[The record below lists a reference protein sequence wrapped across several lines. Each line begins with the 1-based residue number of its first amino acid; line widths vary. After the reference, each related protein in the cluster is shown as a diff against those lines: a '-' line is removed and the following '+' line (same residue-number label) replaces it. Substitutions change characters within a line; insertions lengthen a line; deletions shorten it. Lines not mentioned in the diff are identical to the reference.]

1 MTGNLRLGFHAPATS
16 REISDLVAE
25 AAHAKIPL
33 EVRGRGSKYEVGR
46 FMQSGSVVST
56 EHLVGISLYEPSELV
71 LSAAAG
77 TPLDDIR
84 NILAEH
90 GQQLAFEPIDLGP
103 VLGTHPGQSS
113 IGGVF
118 ATNLSGSRRIQVGA
132 ARDHLL
138 GVACINGWGEPFK
151 SGGRVM
157 KNVTGYDLCKAVAG
171 SWGTLAVMTEVTMKV
186 LPAAR

>member
-1 MTGNLRLGFHAPATS
+1 VTGNLRLGFHAPNTL

-25 AAHAKIPL
+25 AANAKIPL

-46 FMQSGSVVST
+46 YIQSGSVVST
-56 EHLVGISLYEPSELV
+56 EHLVGISLYEPTELV
-71 LSAAAG
+71 MSAAAG

-103 VLGTHPGQSS
+103 ALGTHTGQSS

-118 ATNLSGSRRIQVGA
+118 LIWPLAIRILPMTAPLACSEVVSLALAKFFGISPNGMLCTPVHCSLTSSGETPIALPISFA
-132 ARDHLL
+132 AS
-138 GVACINGWGEPFK
+138 
-151 SGGRVM
+151 SGFFLM
-157 KNVTGYDLCKAVAG
+157 
-171 SWGTLAVMTEVTMKV
+171 
-186 LPAAR
+186 

>member
-46 FMQSGSVVST
+46 WVQSGSVVST

-71 LSAAAG
+71 LSAASG

-103 VLGTHPGQSS
+103 VLGTHAGESS

-138 GVACINGWGEPFK
+138 GVTCINGWGEPFK

-157 KNVTGYDLCKAVAG
+157 KNVTGYDLC
-171 SWGTLAVMTEVTMKV
+171 
-186 LPAAR
+186 